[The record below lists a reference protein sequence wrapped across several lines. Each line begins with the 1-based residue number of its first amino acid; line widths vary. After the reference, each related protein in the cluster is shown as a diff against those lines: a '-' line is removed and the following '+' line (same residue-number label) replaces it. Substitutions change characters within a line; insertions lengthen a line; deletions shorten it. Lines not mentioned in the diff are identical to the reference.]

1 MARTIEQG
9 NKLSGILNHIP
20 NLKVSTMD
28 IHDRNTVIIADDLD
42 GDRFVIIHTPKVR
55 KENVE

>member
-20 NLKVSTMD
+20 NLKIHTMD
-28 IHDRNTVIIADDLD
+28 INDRNTVIIADDFD
-42 GDRFVIIHTPKVR
+42 GDRFVIIHTPNYR
-55 KENVE
+55 KESAE